1 MKDFNDGETHKSIA
15 IKVCQILPIMVFLSL
30 FNQTQFLAARAAL
43 YLHMGWTE

>member
-1 MKDFNDGETHKSIA
+1 MIGKPTKCIT